1 MPKSPLSQ
9 LSSAPS
15 SPPSSP
21 PSHPDPVARRRPAR
35 RSTPPWREVVGVDF
49 SGAAQAGHTTWLARL
64 RPATRAERRAGSP
77 PLHLTA
83 LDPLAALAGTAERA
97 PALAHLVAL
106 VRASDRA
113 LWAFDFPFGFP
124 LEVLPDGARWGAH
137 HALVAEW
144 AHDDYGL
151 GLECVRRAR
160 ARGGPMHVRRL
171 TDGDARA
178 PFDPYHYRIIYQTV
192 HGIGS
197 VLGALRGDRD
207 TAVLPFQHR
216 RLATARRVL
225 VETCPASTLKRW
237 GLPHQRYKQPEG
249 GALTAVRRRT
259 RRAIVDALAAHVAM
273 DPRFVRR
280 VMRDPGGDALDAV
293 IAGVGG
299 AQGVARA
306 DHAALG
312 RHPRYGREGHLF
324 Y

>member
-1 MPKSPLSQ
+1 MPK
-9 LSSAPS
+9 
-15 SPPSSP
+15 PPSRP
-21 PSHPDPVARRRPAR
+21 PRPLPFA
-35 RSTPPWREVVGVDF
+35 EVVGVDF
-49 SGAAQAGHTTWLARL
+49 SGAAEAGHATWLARL

-77 PLHLTA
+77 SLHLTA
-83 LDPLAALAGTAERA
+83 LDPLAALAGDAARG

-124 LEVLPDGARWGAH
+124 LEVLPEGARWDAH

-160 ARGGPMHVRRL
+160 GRGGPMHIRRL

-178 PFDPYHYRIIYQTV
+178 PFDPYHYRIIYQTFY
-192 HGIGS
+192 GIRDVVGR
-197 VLGALRGDRD
+197 LRRDRD

-216 RLATARRVL
+216 RLATARRAL

-249 GALTAVRRRT
+249 GALTPVRRRT
-259 RRAIVDALAAHVAM
+259 RRAIVDALGAHVAM
-273 DPRFVRR
+273 DARFVRR

-293 IAGVGG
+293 IAGAGG

-306 DHAALG
+306 DHAALA
-312 RHPRYGREGHLF
+312 RHPRYGREGHLYF
-324 Y
+324 